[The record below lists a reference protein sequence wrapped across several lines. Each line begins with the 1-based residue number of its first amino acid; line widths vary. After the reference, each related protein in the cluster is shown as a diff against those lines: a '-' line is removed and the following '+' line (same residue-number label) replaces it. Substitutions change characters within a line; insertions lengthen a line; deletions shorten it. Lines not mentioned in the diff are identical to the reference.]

1 MAIVSFAWPSS
12 QSCMLAAK
20 TNSYPKLTVSAAR
33 VHGIGLH
40 PTEIGLRGVAFCTTV
55 FLSQQVPPPNDRI
68 TYNINKL
75 SIRSPEPSSPEVQYT
90 GAPKNR
96 GFSLSKLQREIA
108 NRARGHG
115 DVRTGEVAFIAD
127 AGNLQADAAIFS
139 LHRLAVANIN
149 GQALVS
155 H

>member
-1 MAIVSFAWPSS
+1 MS
-12 QSCMLAAK
+12 
-20 TNSYPKLTVSAAR
+20 
-33 VHGIGLH
+33 
-40 PTEIGLRGVAFCTTV
+40 
-55 FLSQQVPPPNDRI
+55 LSQQVPPPNDRI

-127 AGNLQADAAIFS
+127 AGNRKPTPPF
-139 LHRLAVANIN
+139 LACT
-149 GQALVS
+149 ALPLRILMDKP
-155 H
+155 